1 MYFTVK
7 IVCGG
12 MILTYGMYRREL
24 ACKSWIPTT
33 IFSPSLSPTLL
44 SSIVQVHHRVQ
55 GKRWRAPLLDVPV
68 VLEAVAAA
76 EIR

>member
-1 MYFTVK
+1 MYFTVNF
-7 IVCGG
+7 VCGG
-12 MILTYGMYRREL
+12 MILTYGMYRRDL

-33 IFSPSLSPTLL
+33 IFSPTLL

-55 GKRWRAPLLDVPV
+55 GKRWRAPLLNVPV